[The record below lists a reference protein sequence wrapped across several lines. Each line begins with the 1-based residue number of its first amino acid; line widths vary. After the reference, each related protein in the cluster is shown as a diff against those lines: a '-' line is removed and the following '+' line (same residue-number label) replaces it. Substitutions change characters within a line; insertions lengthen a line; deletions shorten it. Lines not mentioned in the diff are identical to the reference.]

1 MKTWSLF
8 VPVMDGL
15 ISYRVEELDLII
27 SGRSGGM
34 ILAGV
39 NRTQNTKVKLSGQ
52 IEDIP
57 FGSGGFKDLRI

>member
-1 MKTWSLF
+1 M
-8 VPVMDGL
+8 
-15 ISYRVEELDLII
+15 EELDLII